1 MTCSYILKM
10 LLLNDSQ
17 TNRNGRIQCFWIFF
31 FLVLCLLSVFV
42 EKWILPL
49 KNIQKHSNFCKIEE
63 RGGGNILNEMII

>member
-1 MTCSYILKM
+1 M

-17 TNRNGRIQCFWIFF
+17 TNRNGCIQCFWIFF

-49 KNIQKHSNFCKIEE
+49 KNIQKHSNFCKIEK
-63 RGGGNILNEMII
+63 RGEEKLLNEMII

>member
-1 MTCSYILKM
+1 MIHKLIGMDVY
-10 LLLNDSQ
+10 NVF
-17 TNRNGRIQCFWIFF
+17 GFFF

-49 KNIQKHSNFCKIEE
+49 KYIQKHSNFCKIEE